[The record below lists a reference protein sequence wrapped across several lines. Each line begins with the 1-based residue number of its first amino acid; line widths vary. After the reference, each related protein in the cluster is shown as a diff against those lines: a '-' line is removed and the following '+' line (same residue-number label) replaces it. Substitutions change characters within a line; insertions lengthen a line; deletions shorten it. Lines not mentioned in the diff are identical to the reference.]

1 MGACM
6 SRIVAVAKAMFSN
19 PNKISSVINVDS
31 YWFFLYGNKFAWC
44 IQNLGDEGKNRY
56 RLFFIKVENEFAVN
70 NIKQFEIVSRQD
82 IDSLV
87 RNGEA
92 IEYDSYEVDSKEIIY
107 NFGLLYSVVKEKSIG
122 IDKVFNEILEV

>member
-1 MGACM
+1 MPYFAG
-6 SRIVAVAKAMFSN
+6 IDFSIN
-19 PNKISSVINVDS
+19 DQGVIKSGYRGIFECTD
-31 YWFFLYGNKFAWC
+31 
-44 IQNLGDEGKNRY
+44 KNRY

-70 NIKQFEIVSRQD
+70 DLKQFEIVSRQD

-87 RNGEA
+87 KNGEA
-92 IEYDSYEVDSKEIIY
+92 IEYDSYEVDSKEILY